1 MKLSILFHLL
11 KADFLERVRSYR
23 FFVVQ
28 MLAVYLGYAAATDK
42 VNLFLDS
49 YRGVYNSAWVGLLM
63 TMSATLFFSWFGFFV
78 IRGSVQRDYE
88 TGVGQIIATT
98 PLNRGLYAVGKTL
111 SNFAIL
117 CTMTLVLAGA
127 GVLMVWFVGEG
138 PVEIWPLVSPFL
150 FIALPPLA
158 ITAAVAVLFEMVS
171 WLRGG
176 FGNVV
181 YFLGFGMMMPWFG
194 EAMMGLSL
202 VVQEV
207 GKILLP
213 IDPTYQGGI
222 RLGAMADAGE
232 VITTFVWPGFHWTW
246 AIIGP
251 RLAYVGVA
259 VGMALVG
266 AVVFDRFD
274 PAKGRGKKET
284 GIRKQESGMRKKGI
298 GNGDRAEVGEE
309 MGGRGVPARLSGL
322 AMGAREVSGFNIF
335 IQQLVAELKVLL
347 KGQAWWWYAGA
358 VGLLIAQVTSPLET
372 VRQVVLPIAWIWPV
386 LIWSGMG
393 NRERQKNTAQLVF
406 SAPHPLR
413 QLGPVWTAGVLVAVL
428 TGAGA
433 GVRLLGSA
441 AFVGW
446 FVGALF
452 IPSLALALGVLSG
465 GSRLFEVVYLLFWY
479 IGPMNKV
486 PALDYLGAV
495 EVSLSRAGVYLLAAG
510 VLGLLAVWGRGREL
524 QH

>member
-1 MKLSILFHLL
+1 MKLSILYHLL

-42 VNLFLDS
+42 VNLLLDS

-63 TMSATLFFSWFGFFV
+63 AMSATLFFSWFGFFV

-98 PLNRGLYAVGKTL
+98 PLNRLLYALGKTL

-117 CTMTLVLAGA
+117 CAMTLVLAVA
-127 GVLMVWFVGEG
+127 GVLMVWWVGEG
-138 PVEIWPLVSPFL
+138 PVEIWLLVSPFL

-158 ITAAVAVLFEMVS
+158 VTAAVAVLFETVS

-181 YFLGFGMMMPWFG
+181 YFLGFGMMMPLFG

-213 IDPTYQGGI
+213 IDPSYQGGI
-222 RLGAMADAGE
+222 RLGVVVEDE
-232 VITTFVWPGFHWTW
+232 VIKTFVWPGFPWTW
-246 AIIGP
+246 EIVGA
-251 RLAYVGVA
+251 RLVYVGVA
-259 VGMALVG
+259 VGIALLG

-274 PAKGRGKKET
+274 PARGKVGRVKDE
-284 GIRKQESGMRKKGI
+284 GGGMKKS
-298 GNGDRAEVGEE
+298 GNGNPAETRKE
-309 MGGRGVPARLSGL
+309 MAGVDVPARLTALPDGAQETSG
-322 AMGAREVSGFNIF
+322 VQIF
-335 IQQLVAELKVLL
+335 IQQLTAELKLLL
-347 KGQAWWWYAGA
+347 KGQKWWWYAGVA
-358 VGLLIAQVTSPLET
+358 GLLVAQFTAPLES
-372 VRQVVLPIAWIWPV
+372 VRQLVLPIAWIWPV
-386 LIWSGMG
+386 LVWSGMG
-393 NRERQKNTAQLVF
+393 NRERQKNTAQMVF

-413 QLGPVWTAGVLVAVL
+413 QLGPVWVAGFLLAVL

-433 GVRLLGSA
+433 GVRLVGDSG
-441 AFVGW
+441 FVSW
-446 FVGALF
+446 LVGAMF
-452 IPSLALALGVLSG
+452 VPSLALALGVISG

-479 IGPMNKV
+479 LGPVNKV
-486 PALDYLGAV
+486 PALDYVGAV
-495 EVSLSRAGVYLLAAG
+495 EGSLARAGVYLLAAVGLG
-510 VLGLLAVWGRGREL
+510 VVAVWGRGREL
-524 QH
+524 QN